1 MGAEHL
7 KCNIVLKLISPFA
20 FHIFNEATK
29 IFKLHTWL
37 TFVVQSNF
45 VLDSGMTTIFVVMWF
60 KRKEKRL
67 FFFQTQGR
75 IRDLLNINMQTKM

>member
-37 TFVVQSNF
+37 TFVVQGNF
-45 VLDSGMTTIFVVMWF
+45 LLDSRTTTIFVVMWS

-67 FFFQTQGR
+67 FFFFSKRREELG
-75 IRDLLNINMQTKM
+75 IC